1 MEGHRR
7 GSPPFSL
14 LPLPPV
20 GYTRPAMGAGLTTF
34 IADVKAG
41 KIDTLVTRYSDVML
55 AAFIMSI
62 VAMMLIPLPTPL
74 LDVLLTVNITVA
86 VTLLL
91 VCIYIM
97 DATRIAAFPTILLIT
112 TLFRLGLNVS
122 TTRLILLQAN
132 AGEVVKAFGA
142 FVAGGNLVVGLVIFL
157 ILTLIQFLVITK
169 GAERVAEVSARFTLD
184 ALPGKQMSI
193 DADFRAGL
201 FDVHEARRRRGNLQ
215 RESQLY
221 GAMDGA
227 MKFVKGDA
235 IAGIIITLINI
246 IGGLAIGILQ
256 RGMEAST
263 AIQTYSI
270 LTIGDG
276 LVSQIPAL
284 LISVSAG
291 IVVTRVASEEAETH
305 LGKDIVTQVMAQP
318 KAIAIGSVL
327 LVLLGIVPGLPTFP
341 FFLLSAVLGIT
352 SYGLFRTR
360 RIEAAAEA
368 LEEEEEEAAAGEAK
382 FSLTVP
388 ILMQVSEG
396 LTELIDR
403 DGEGGKQLA
412 KLVPELRDS
421 LYYDLGVLFP
431 PIQVQGNQPLGENR
445 FAIFLKEVPIHSDT
459 IPDDRM
465 MVNETPENLAIFQI
479 DAEPAENPGTGK
491 PAAWIPAES
500 VELVE
505 KAGMKVIT
513 HPELLT
519 LHLAG
524 FLKQYA
530 HEFVGLQDVRF
541 MLDQLARTH
550 PSLVEEVV
558 PKVVNLFQLTEVLQR
573 LVREEVSIRDFQGIL
588 EAVSEWGR
596 MESDPLQLT
605 ELVRSSLARQICFK
619 YARSDGK
626 LIVYQVEPEIQQ
638 AITESVRHT
647 PTGSYLGLSPDM
659 QDEILAAIRAQLG
672 DRPPT
677 AQTPVVLTEPDVRP
691 YFRRLVEVE
700 FSEAA
705 VISTRELSPEVM
717 PQPMGLIS
725 ITGQDL
731 YGGYEP
737 EPEGGAEEAAG

>member
-1 MEGHRR
+1 MEKI
-7 GSPPFSL
+7 
-14 LPLPPV
+14 
-20 GYTRPAMGAGLTTF
+20 
-34 IADVKAG
+34 IAQ
-41 KIDTLVTRYSDVML
+41 YSDIML

-62 VAMMLIPLPTPL
+62 VGMMLIPLPTGL

-122 TTRLILLQAN
+122 TTRLILLNAD

-201 FDVHEARRRRGNLQ
+201 FDVHEARARRGNLQ

-246 IGGLAIGILQ
+246 IGGLSIGIMQ
-256 RGMEAST
+256 RGMDAAT
-263 AIQTYSI
+263 ALQTYSI

-318 KAIAIGSVL
+318 KAIAIAAIL

-341 FFLLSAVLGIT
+341 FFLLSIIMGAMAF
-352 SYGLFRTR
+352 GLFRAKKMEKAVVAQEEEDEA
-360 RIEAAAEA
+360 EAAE
-368 LEEEEEEAAAGEAK
+368 AAGEASY
-382 FSLTVP
+382 SLTVP

-412 KLVPELRDS
+412 KLIPELRDS
-421 LYYDLGVLFP
+421 LYYEMGVLYP
-431 PIQVQGNQPLGENR
+431 PIQIQGNQPFEGNTFCIL
-445 FAIFLKEVPIHSDT
+445 LKEIPVHNDH
-459 IPDDRM
+459 IPDDKM
-465 MVNETPENLAIFQI
+465 LVNESAENLAIFQV
-479 DAEPAENPGTGK
+479 DAEPAENPATGA
-491 PAAWIPAES
+491 PAAWVPNES
-500 VELVE
+500 IETVQ
-505 KAGMKVIT
+505 KAGIQVVS
-513 HPELLT
+513 HPELLV

-524 FLKQYA
+524 FLKQYGK
-530 HEFVGLQDVRF
+530 EFVGLQEVRS
-541 MLDQLARTH
+541 MLDALAQSH
-550 PSLVEEVV
+550 PNLVEEVI

-573 LVREEVSIRDFQGIL
+573 LVREEVSIRDIKAIL

-596 MESDPLQLT
+596 VESEPLQLT
-605 ELVRSSLARQICFK
+605 ELVRSSMARQICFK

-659 QDEILAAIRAQLG
+659 QTDILEAIRAQLG
-672 DRPPT
+672 DRPLT
-677 AQTPVVLTEPDVRP
+677 AQAPVILTEPDVRP

-700 FSEAA
+700 FPEAA
-705 VISTRELSPEVM
+705 VLSIRELTPEVM

-725 ITGQDL
+725 ITGQEL

-737 EPEGGAEEAAG
+737 EPESSDGVSEGGGEEAAG

>member
-1 MEGHRR
+1 MEKI
-7 GSPPFSL
+7 
-14 LPLPPV
+14 
-20 GYTRPAMGAGLTTF
+20 
-34 IADVKAG
+34 IAQ
-41 KIDTLVTRYSDVML
+41 YSDIML

-62 VAMMLIPLPTPL
+62 VGMMLIPLPTAL
-74 LDVLLTVNITVA
+74 LDILLTINISVA

-122 TTRLILLQAN
+122 TTRLILLQAD

-201 FDVHEARRRRGNLQ
+201 FDVHEARARRSNLQ

-246 IGGLAIGILQ
+246 IGGLSIGILQ
-256 RGMEAST
+256 NGMDAAT
-263 AIQTYSI
+263 ALQTYSI

-318 KAIAIGSVL
+318 KAIAIAGIL

-341 FFLLSAVLGIT
+341 FFLLALVFGGLAF
-352 SYGLFRTR
+352 GLFRSKKMAATL
-360 RIEAAAEA
+360 EA
-368 LEEEEEEAAAGEAK
+368 EEEEEETEAVGEASY
-382 FSLTVP
+382 SLTVP

-403 DGEGGKQLA
+403 DGEGGQQLA
-412 KLVPELRDS
+412 KLIPELRDS
-421 LYYDLGVLFP
+421 LYYEMGVLYP
-431 PIQVQGNQPLGENR
+431 PIQIQGNQPFDGNTFCIL
-445 FAIFLKEVPIHSDT
+445 LKEIPVHNDS
-459 IPDDRM
+459 IPDDKM
-465 MVNETPENLAIFQI
+465 LVNESAENLAIFQV
-479 DAEPAENPGTGK
+479 DAEPAENPATGA
-491 PAAWIPAES
+491 PAAWVPNES
-500 VELVE
+500 IEVVQ
-505 KAGMKVIT
+505 KAGIQVVN
-513 HPELLT
+513 HPELLV

-524 FLKQYA
+524 FLKQYGK
-530 HEFVGLQDVRF
+530 EFVGLQEVRS
-541 MLDQLARTH
+541 MLDALAQSH
-550 PSLVEEVV
+550 PNLVEEVV

-573 LVREEVSIRDFQGIL
+573 LVREEVSIRDIKGIL

-596 MESDPLQLT
+596 VESEPLQLT
-605 ELVRSSLARQICFK
+605 ELVRSSMARQICFK

-659 QDEILAAIRAQLG
+659 QTDILEAIRNQLG
-672 DRPPT
+672 DRPLT
-677 AQTPVVLTEPDVRP
+677 AQTPVILTEPDVRP

-700 FSEAA
+700 FPEAA
-705 VISTRELSPEVM
+705 VLSIRELTPEIM

-725 ITGQDL
+725 ISGQEL

-737 EPEGGAEEAAG
+737 EPGSGEGEDEEAAG